1 MKAIVIG
8 ANGFI
13 GRWLVKELID
23 NNYDVTIVVRHNKD
37 LNTKSLYN
45 KCTIIEKDANELDV
59 KDFDSPEK
67 YDVFYNLA
75 WEGVAPELKNDIELQ
90 LGNIQTSIKMIE
102 LCNKLGCGLFISTG
116 TVAEYA
122 LTTDV
127 MDLNSKQSPN
137 DMYGAAKVSSH
148 YFLNVRS
155 RQLKQPFIWC
165 VVPSTYGEG
174 RKTNNILTYTINE
187 LLKEK
192 KPLYGNLDQM
202 WDFLYISDVARALR
216 LIGEKGHSGKVYG
229 IGSGEYRQLKDYII
243 TIRNIINPD
252 LPLGIGEIPEYSERT
267 FSSCV
272 NIYDLIKDTGFKP
285 LVSFE
290 DGIRKTIN
298 YYKTLIEFDWMLL
311 DKWNSW

>member
-13 GRWLVKELID
+13 GRWLVQELID
-23 NNYDVTIVVRHNKD
+23 NDYDVTIVVRNINNIDKE
-37 LNTKSLYN
+37 SFFE
-45 KCTIIEKDANELDV
+45 KCNVIEKDANNLDAN
-59 KDFDSPEK
+59 DFEPSIN

-75 WEGVAPELKNDIELQ
+75 WEGVAPESKNDIDLQ
-90 LGNIQTSIKMIE
+90 ISNIKMSLKMLEI
-102 LCNKLGCGLFISTG
+102 CKKLGCSLFISTG

-137 DMYGAAKVSSH
+137 DMYGAAKVATH
-148 YFLNVRS
+148 YFLNVRA
-155 RQLKQPFIWC
+155 RQLNQSFIWC

-174 RKTNNILTYTINE
+174 RKTNNILTYTIKE
-187 LLKEK
+187 LLNGN
-192 KPLYGNLDQM
+192 KPLYGNLNQM
-202 WDFLYISDVARALR
+202 WDFLYISDVVRALR
-216 LIGEKGHSGKVYG
+216 LIGEKGKPGKVYG
-229 IGSGEYRQLKDYII
+229 IGSGEYRQLKDYIVS
-243 TIRNIINPD
+243 IRDIINPD
-252 LPLGIGEIPEYSERT
+252 LPLGIGEVHEYSERS

-290 DGIRKTIN
+290 DGIRKSID
-298 YYKTLIEFDWMLL
+298 YYKNIRD
-311 DKWNSW
+311 DI

>member
-13 GRWLVKELID
+13 GRWLVQELLN
-23 NNYDVTIVVRHNKD
+23 NNYDLTIVVRQAKD
-37 LNTKSLYN
+37 LNTLSYFN
-45 KCTIIEKDANELDV
+45 KCTIIEKDANNLDV
-59 KDFDSPEK
+59 NDFDTSK
-67 YDVFYNLA
+67 NYDIFYNLA
-75 WEGVAPELKNDIELQ
+75 WEGVAPELKNDLDLQ
-90 LGNIQTSIKMIE
+90 LSNIRTSIKMIE
-102 LCNKLGCGLFISTG
+102 LCNKLRCGLFISTG

-137 DMYGAAKVSSH
+137 DMYGAAKVSAH
-148 YFLNVRS
+148 YFLNVRA

-192 KPLYGNLDQM
+192 KPLYGNLNQM

-229 IGSGEYRQLKDYII
+229 IGSGEFRQLKDYII
-243 TIRNIINPD
+243 TIRDIINPD

-285 LVSFE
+285 IVSFE
-290 DGIRKTIN
+290 DGIRKTID
-298 YYKTLIEFDWMLL
+298 YYKKMMDF
-311 DKWNSW
+311 

>member
-13 GRWLVKELID
+13 GRWLVQELLN
-23 NNYDVTIVVRHNKD
+23 NNYDLTIVVRQAKD
-37 LNTKSLYN
+37 LNTISYFN
-45 KCTIIEKDANELDV
+45 KCTIIEKDANDLDV
-59 KDFDSPEK
+59 NDFDTSKK
-67 YDVFYNLA
+67 YDFFYNLA
-75 WEGVAPELKNDIELQ
+75 WEGVAPELKNDLDLQ
-90 LGNIQTSIKMIE
+90 LSNIRISIKMIE
-102 LCNKLGCGLFISTG
+102 LCNKLHCGLFISTG

-137 DMYGAAKVSSH
+137 DMYGAAKVSAH
-148 YFLNVRS
+148 YFLNVRA

-187 LLKEK
+187 LLKGK
-192 KPLYGNLDQM
+192 KPLYGNLNQM
-202 WDFLYISDVARALR
+202 WDFLYISDVAKALR

-229 IGSGEYRQLKDYII
+229 IGSGEFRQLKDYII
-243 TIRNIINPD
+243 TIRDIINPD
-252 LPLGIGEIPEYSERT
+252 LPLGIGEVPEYSERT

-290 DGIRKTIN
+290 DGIRKTID
-298 YYKTLIEFDWMLL
+298 YYKKLMDF
-311 DKWNSW
+311 